1 MVNPTSP
8 LDRSG
13 AEEYVQA
20 LINDRSISSS
30 NPIPRHDLADK
41 VRTSTYGR
49 DVREAIAEAIEYAVE
64 MYDTALKSTDIATVA
79 ETKNYLGITH
89 S

>member
-1 MVNPTSP
+1 MEYPTSP
-8 LDRSG
+8 LNRSG

-20 LINDRSISSS
+20 LINDRSISLAD
-30 NPIPRHDLADK
+30 PIPRHDLADK

-49 DVREAIAEAIEYAVE
+49 DVREAVAEAIEYAVE
-64 MYDTALKSTDIATVA
+64 MYDTALKSTDVATVA
-79 ETKNYLGITH
+79 ETKSYLGITH